1 MQLNA
6 FFLLLLLA
14 SLLILEKQES
24 YEDRISRLD
33 REAYAQC
40 LIFTID

>member
-1 MQLNA
+1 MQHNV

-14 SLLILEKQES
+14 SLLILKKQES
-24 YEDRISRLD
+24 FVDRISRLD

-40 LIFTID
+40 